1 MKAKY
6 LYRVKDRY
14 SDSVSMAYEYRG
26 HEYMVTDQ
34 HNGCMDS
41 LKDQHEYE
49 QRRID
54 LAIEEAADQQ
64 TGKGFDLDEVFTWL
78 EEEE

>member
-14 SDSVSMAYEYRG
+14 SDSVSLFYEYRG
-26 HEYMVTDQ
+26 HEYIVTDQ

-49 QRRID
+49 QHRID
-54 LAIEEAADQQ
+54 LTIEENAEPK
-64 TGKGFDLDEVFTWL
+64 TGKEFDLDEVFAWL
-78 EEEE
+78 EEE